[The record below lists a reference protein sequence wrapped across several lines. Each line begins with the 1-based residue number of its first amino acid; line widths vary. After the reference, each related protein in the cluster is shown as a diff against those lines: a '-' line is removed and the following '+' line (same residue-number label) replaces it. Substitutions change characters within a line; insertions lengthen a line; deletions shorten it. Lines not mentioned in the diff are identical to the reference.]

1 MENQS
6 RKQRYES
13 RHGVFASFTEM
24 VREIV
29 EYRELLFQMTLR
41 DVRIRYKQTVMG
53 LGWAIFM
60 PAMIIASGLLIKII
74 MAQMSGAKLEEAG
87 AGSMMIK
94 ALPWSF
100 FVGAIS
106 FATNSLTSNVG
117 LVTKIY
123 FPREVFPISAMLAQ
137 CFDTM
142 IGCIFLVP
150 VLFWFLHVGV
160 SMQFLWFLPLV
171 LLLLMLT
178 TGAGLLLSCANLFFR
193 DVKYIVQVLIT
204 FGIFFTP
211 VFYDAANLGPFGSKV
226 LMLNPL
232 APIFEGLRLSIV
244 DHHSLARSLV
254 VVAASGKEIVAWQP
268 FYLLYSTIWAII
280 LFFGSWLLF
289 HKLESIYAEYI

>member
-268 FYLLYSTIWAII
+268 FYLLYSSIWAII